1 MNLLSKEYLGK
12 SVHETEQVKVLTID
26 GIKKN
31 YKVYKVDID
40 LLYYNTRNDRIAS
53 YIFEHSDTD
62 YEAMNKK
69 ELNEKI
75 QAFITSS
82 NADNLK
88 KTKISIQNRG
98 QDIAG
103 VSLKDGRVID
113 GNRRFTCLRMIQNEK
128 HENQYFETVILEE
141 DINDDRKRLK
151 KLELNVQHAIE
162 EKIEYN
168 PIDRYVG
175 LYNDIIRDE
184 MFTIPE
190 YAKETG
196 RLKPNGQPDA
206 NYVKGEVDKA
216 KLMVEFLQ
224 TFNMKDKFHIAR
236 ELNMGGPL
244 YEFNQVIKNIKD
256 EDEKEIIKQIMFT
269 TELVKPQPETKHL
282 YRNIG
287 KIMKSK
293 EKDNFLEDAGSLSLE
308 VQEEVKKKNT
318 TIDASFI
325 RENIRADEPLKT
337 KFRSMIIEYHESA
350 NIKKQKEKVID
361 DFKKINSILDT
372 INRQK
377 VKDLDKNNKNEL
389 EFLLK
394 EIEGKLK
401 DISKVMEG

>member
-1 MNLLSKEYLGK
+1 MNLFSTEYLGK
-12 SVHETEQVKVLTID
+12 SVHETEQVKLLTID

-53 YIFEHSDTD
+53 YIFENSDTD
-62 YEAMNKK
+62 YESMNKK
-69 ELNEKI
+69 EMNEII
-75 QAFITSS
+75 QGFITSS
-82 NADNLK
+82 NEDNLK

-103 VSLKDGRVID
+103 VSLKDGRVLD

-128 HENQYFETVILEE
+128 HEKQYFETVILDE

-184 MFTIPE
+184 MFTIEE
-190 YAKETG
+190 YAREIG
-196 RLKPNGQPDA
+196 RLKANGQPDT

-224 TFNMKDKFHIAR
+224 TFSMNDKFHIAR
-236 ELNMGGPL
+236 ELNIAGPL

-256 EDEKEIIKQIMFT
+256 EDEKELIKQIMFT

-287 KIMKSK
+287 RIVKSK
-293 EKDNFLEDAGSLSLE
+293 EKDDFLDHAGELAME
-308 VQEEVKKKNT
+308 VQEEITEKNH

-325 RENIRADEPLKT
+325 REDVRSDESLKT
-337 KFRSMIIEYHESA
+337 RFRTIITDYHESA
-350 NIKKQKEKVID
+350 NMNKQKEKTVD
-361 DFKKINSILDT
+361 DFKKINNLLDT
-372 INRQK
+372 INHNKIDELPR
-377 VKDLDKNNKNEL
+377 DKKNQL
-389 EFLLK
+389 RMIVQ
-394 EIEGKLK
+394 EIEGKLAY
-401 DISKVMEG
+401 ISKVTE